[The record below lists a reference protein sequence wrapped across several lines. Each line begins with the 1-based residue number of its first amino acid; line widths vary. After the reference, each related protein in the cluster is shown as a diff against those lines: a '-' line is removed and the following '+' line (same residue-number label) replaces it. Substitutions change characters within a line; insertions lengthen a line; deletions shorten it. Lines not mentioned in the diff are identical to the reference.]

1 MLLLFH
7 DWLNKYLCNLCYMS
21 SGFFHVPD
29 LKSTEMG
36 WKSCWVRPA
45 WGLLICERYITD
57 PTYRFVEAHR
67 LSEGAVQIYNAS
79 VVDLNR
85 DKQQI

>member
-1 MLLLFH
+1 
-7 DWLNKYLCNLCYMS
+7 MS

>member
-1 MLLLFH
+1 
-7 DWLNKYLCNLCYMS
+7 
-21 SGFFHVPD
+21 
-29 LKSTEMG
+29 
-36 WKSCWVRPA
+36 
-45 WGLLICERYITD
+45 LLICERYITD
-57 PTYRFVEAHR
+57 PTYRFVEAHS